1 MTKHSI
7 ARFGVGGL
15 GKLKWALEW
24 SNEQE
29 TIQACDIKYSVRSG
43 QPWLRI
49 VFSTSHKNESLKRK
63 IICL

>member
-29 TIQACDIKYSVRSG
+29 TIQDRDIKFSIRSG
-43 QPWLRI
+43 HL
-49 VFSTSHKNESLKRK
+49 
-63 IICL
+63 

>member
-24 SNEQE
+24 NNGRE
-29 TIQACDIKYSVRSG
+29 TIQARDIKFPVRTAMVKHISMTHNN
-43 QPWLRI
+43 
-49 VFSTSHKNESLKRK
+49 SMD
-63 IICL
+63 